1 MSSNPDKAVEIFN
14 QGFSCSQAVLVSYC
28 EKFGLDRDT
37 ALKIS
42 TGFGGGMHLGQTCG
56 AVTGAIMAIG
66 LKFGR
71 YRSEDRPA
79 KITTYEY
86 VEKFAQ
92 KFKARHG
99 SLACKDLI
107 GCDITTTE
115 GMQHAKDNDL
125 FKTVCVDLVKTATEI
140 LDEIL

>member
-1 MSSNPDKAVEIFN
+1 MSTNSEEAIKIFN

-71 YRSEDRPA
+71 YKPQDKDA
-79 KITTYEY
+79 KTRTYEY
-86 VEKFAQ
+86 VAKFAQ
-92 KFKARHG
+92 KFKARHN
-99 SLACKDLI
+99 SFTCKDLI

-115 GMQHAKDNDL
+115 GMQHAKDNNL
-125 FKTVCVDLVKTATEI
+125 FKTVCVDLVKTTTEI
-140 LDEIL
+140 LDEVL

>member
-1 MSSNPDKAVEIFN
+1 MSSNPDKAAAIFN

-28 EKFGLDRDT
+28 EKFGLDPDT

-42 TGFGGGMHLGQTCG
+42 TGFGGGMHLAQTCG

-71 YRSEDRPA
+71 YKPQDKDA
-79 KITTYEY
+79 KTRTYEY
-86 VEKFAQ
+86 VQRFAEKFL
-92 KFKARHG
+92 ARHD
-99 SLACKDLI
+99 SLSCKDLI
-107 GCDITTTE
+107 GCDITTTD
-115 GMQHAKDNDL
+115 GMQHAKDNNL